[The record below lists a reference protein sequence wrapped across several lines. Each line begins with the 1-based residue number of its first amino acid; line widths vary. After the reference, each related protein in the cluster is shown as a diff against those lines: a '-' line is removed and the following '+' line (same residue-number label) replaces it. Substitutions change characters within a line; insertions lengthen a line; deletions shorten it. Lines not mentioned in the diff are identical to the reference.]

1 MKDYVDVLLEDYL
14 GDDTPEAELT
24 NGRDLPDEPTL
35 PGEDD
40 YE

>member
-1 MKDYVDVLLEDYL
+1 MKDYVDVLLDDYL
-14 GDDTPEAELT
+14 GDDTVVE
-24 NGRDLPDEPTL
+24 DLEDEPTL